1 MDLTGPRAKLDWAA
15 QQLAALDRECS
26 AHLET
31 KPFHV
36 AVEFEDGSHV
46 VRFRGRK
53 GMPVFR
59 WGLMVGDVVHNA
71 RSALD
76 QAVWLIACRSTP
88 VETLWQPDVGWRISF
103 PVAPKPSRFMQHRV
117 MPFLAED
124 AKAVLEPLQPYHEG
138 DIPESLEMLDRLWNI
153 DKHRVIHSTTVQL
166 DISEIK
172 LRPGA
177 IHIEDLIGNS
187 PETTWHELPNPI
199 PDGTKIAS
207 VRFKDG
213 QGPPYTT
220 VEVIGEPS
228 VLLGFGSGF
237 FALPIDGIGKLLV
250 NADEVLSVIET
261 LPEAI
266 D

>member
-15 QQLAALDRECS
+15 QQLGALDRECS

-36 AVEFEDGSHV
+36 AAEFEDGSHV
-46 VRFRGRK
+46 VRFHGRK
-53 GMPVFR
+53 DMPVFR

-88 VETLWQPDVGWRISF
+88 VETLWQPDVGWKISF
-103 PVAPKPSRFMQHRV
+103 PVTQKRSGFLRHKV

-124 AKAVLEPLQPYHEG
+124 AKAVLEAMQPYQEG
-138 DIPESLEMLDRLWNI
+138 DIPKSLERLDRLWNI

-166 DISEIK
+166 DIAEIT

-177 IHIEDLIGNS
+177 IHIEDLMGHP
-187 PETTWHELPNPI
+187 PETEWHKLPNPI
-199 PDGTKIAS
+199 PDGTALAS

-250 NADEVLSVIET
+250 DTAEVLSKIET